1 MPKKKKIIVLL
12 LLSVMLLL
20 QTIAP
25 VSASTWNLTG
35 DTNVHDPAYIVENGT
50 GTHWVFSTGSG
61 IQVLYSTDGKNYQRS
76 LPIFKEKPAWWS
88 NYVPNQAGLDV
99 WAPDIFYYNG
109 TYYLYYAISTF
120 GSKVSA
126 IGLVTTNSISGG
138 YGKIRDWSCIRMTL
152 PITMRSTPT

>member
-1 MPKKKKIIVLL
+1 MKYLKTERSLADHAEKEKIIVLL

-76 LPIFKEKPAWWS
+76 LPIFKEK
-88 NYVPNQAGLDV
+88 
-99 WAPDIFYYNG
+99 
-109 TYYLYYAISTF
+109 
-120 GSKVSA
+120 
-126 IGLVTTNSISGG
+126 
-138 YGKIRDWSCIRMTL
+138 
-152 PITMRSTPT
+152 